1 MEKIKNSVSEWRLV
15 LLIILLLLGII
26 CFLVWNSYFKK
37 NENLLENDDV
47 NLISYNLEKVEES
60 SNVSEEK
67 YIWVDIK
74 GEVKKPGVY
83 KLKENSR
90 VIDAINASG
99 GLTKKA
105 YTKYINLS
113 RILKDENVIIVNSTS
128 EIKKVSSGNNITE
141 VKINNDSKNS
151 ASISESELITN
162 DNVKSEEDNTVNS
175 LENNQKVN
183 INTATKEELMKL
195 SNIGESKAE
204 KIIDYSTAN
213 GNFNSIEDIKKVSGI
228 GDKLYDSIKEN
239 ITVW

>member
-1 MEKIKNSVSEWRLV
+1 MEKIKNYVSERKLE
-15 LLIILLLLGII
+15 LLIIVLLLGAI

-47 NLISYNLEKVEES
+47 NLISDNLEKVEES

-67 YIWVDIK
+67 YILVDVK

-113 RILKDENVIIVNSTS
+113 KILKDENVIIVNSTS

-141 VKINNDSKNS
+141 VKINNNSKNL

-162 DNVKSEEDNTVNS
+162 DNVKSEEDNTGNS
-175 LENNQKVN
+175 LESNQKVN

-204 KIIDYSTAN
+204 KIIDYRTAN

-239 ITVW
+239 ITV

>member
-1 MEKIKNSVSEWRLV
+1 MEKIKNYVSERKLE
-15 LLIILLLLGII
+15 LLIIVLLLGAI

-37 NENLLENDDV
+37 DKVLLEDDDV
-47 NLISYNLEKVEES
+47 NLISDTLEKVEDS

-67 YIWVDIK
+67 YILVDIK

-90 VIDAINASG
+90 VIDAINVSG
-99 GLTKKA
+99 GLTKKS

-204 KIIDYSTAN
+204 KIIDYRTAN
-213 GNFNSIEDIKKVSGI
+213 GNFNTIEDIKKVSGI

-239 ITVW
+239 ITV

>member
-1 MEKIKNSVSEWRLV
+1 MEKIKNYFSERKLE
-15 LLIILLLLGII
+15 LLIIVFLLGAI

-37 NENLLENDDV
+37 NDNLLENDDV
-47 NLISYNLEKVEES
+47 NLISDNLEKVEES

-67 YIWVDIK
+67 YILVDIK

-141 VKINNDSKNS
+141 VKINNNSKNL

-162 DNVKSEEDNTVNS
+162 DNVKSEEDNTGNS
-175 LENNQKVN
+175 LESNQKVN

-204 KIIDYSTAN
+204 KIIDYRTAN

-239 ITVW
+239 ITV

>member
-1 MEKIKNSVSEWRLV
+1 MEKIKNYVSERKLE
-15 LLIILLLLGII
+15 LLIIVLLLGTI

-37 NENLLENDDV
+37 DKVLLEDDDV
-47 NLISYNLEKVEES
+47 NLISDNLEKVEES

-67 YIWVDIK
+67 YIWVDVK

-90 VIDAINASG
+90 VIDAINVSG

-204 KIIDYSTAN
+204 KIIDYRTAN

-239 ITVW
+239 ITV

>member
-1 MEKIKNSVSEWRLV
+1 MEKIKNYISEGKLE
-15 LLIILLLLGII
+15 LLIIVLLLGTI

-37 NENLLENDDV
+37 DKVLLENDDV
-47 NLISYNLEKVEES
+47 NLISDNLEKVEDS

-67 YIWVDIK
+67 YILVDVK

-90 VIDAINASG
+90 VIDAINVSG

-204 KIIDYSTAN
+204 KIIDYRTVN

-228 GDKLYDSIKEN
+228 GDKLYDSIKKN
-239 ITVW
+239 ITV

>member
-1 MEKIKNSVSEWRLV
+1 MEKIKNYISERKLE
-15 LLIILLLLGII
+15 LLIIVLLLGTI

-37 NENLLENDDV
+37 DKVLLENDDV
-47 NLISYNLEKVEES
+47 NLISDTLEKVEDS

-67 YIWVDIK
+67 YILVDVK

-90 VIDAINASG
+90 VIDAINVSG

-151 ASISESELITN
+151 ASISESEFITN

-204 KIIDYSTAN
+204 KIIDYRTAN

-239 ITVW
+239 ITV

>member
-1 MEKIKNSVSEWRLV
+1 MEKIKNYVSERKLE
-15 LLIILLLLGII
+15 LLIIVFLLGAI

-37 NENLLENDDV
+37 DKVLLEDDDV
-47 NLISYNLEKVEES
+47 NLISDNLEKVEES

-67 YIWVDIK
+67 YILVDVK

-90 VIDAINASG
+90 VIDAINVSG

-141 VKINNDSKNS
+141 VKINNNSKNS

-162 DNVKSEEDNTVNS
+162 DNVKSDEDNTGNS
-175 LENNQKVN
+175 LESNQKVN

-204 KIIDYSTAN
+204 KIIDYRTAN
-213 GNFNSIEDIKKVSGI
+213 GNFNTIEDIKKVSGI

-239 ITVW
+239 ITV

>member
-1 MEKIKNSVSEWRLV
+1 MEKIKNYVSERKLG
-15 LLIILLLLGII
+15 LLIIVLLLGII

-47 NLISYNLEKVEES
+47 NLISDNLEKVEES

-67 YIWVDIK
+67 YILVDIK

-90 VIDAINASG
+90 VIDAINVSG

-204 KIIDYSTAN
+204 KIIDYRTAN

-239 ITVW
+239 ITV

>member
-1 MEKIKNSVSEWRLV
+1 MEKIKNYVSERKLE
-15 LLIILLLLGII
+15 LLIIVLLLGTI

-37 NENLLENDDV
+37 DKVLLEDDDV

-67 YIWVDIK
+67 YIWVDVK

-90 VIDAINASG
+90 VIDAINVSG

-204 KIIDYSTAN
+204 KIIDYRTAN

-239 ITVW
+239 ITV

>member
-1 MEKIKNSVSEWRLV
+1 MEKIKNYVSERKLK
-15 LLIILLLLGII
+15 LLIIVLLLGTI

-37 NENLLENDDV
+37 DRVLLENDDV
-47 NLISYNLEKVEES
+47 NLISDNLEKVEDS

-67 YIWVDIK
+67 YILVDVK

-90 VIDAINASG
+90 VIDAINVSG

-204 KIIDYSTAN
+204 KIIDYRTAN
-213 GNFNSIEDIKKVSGI
+213 GNFTSIEDIKKVSGI

-239 ITVW
+239 ITV

>member
-1 MEKIKNSVSEWRLV
+1 MEKIKNYVSERKLG
-15 LLIILLLLGII
+15 LLIIVLLLGAI

-47 NLISYNLEKVEES
+47 NLISDNLEKVEES

-67 YIWVDIK
+67 YILVDVK

-113 RILKDENVIIVNSTS
+113 KILKDENVIIVNSTS

-141 VKINNDSKNS
+141 VKINNNSKNS

-162 DNVKSEEDNTVNS
+162 DNVKSEEDNTGNS
-175 LENNQKVN
+175 LEGNIKVN

-204 KIIDYSTAN
+204 KIIDYRTAN

-239 ITVW
+239 ITV

>member
-1 MEKIKNSVSEWRLV
+1 MEKIKNYVSERKLG
-15 LLIILLLLGII
+15 LLIIVLLLGAI
-26 CFLVWNSYFKK
+26 CFLVLNSYFKK

-47 NLISYNLEKVEES
+47 NLISDNLEKVEES

-67 YIWVDIK
+67 YILVDVK

-113 RILKDENVIIVNSTS
+113 KILKDENVIIVNSTS

-141 VKINNDSKNS
+141 VKINNNSKNL

-162 DNVKSEEDNTVNS
+162 DNVKSEEDNTGIS
-175 LENNQKVN
+175 LESNQKVN

-204 KIIDYSTAN
+204 KIIDYRMAN

-239 ITVW
+239 ITV

>member
-1 MEKIKNSVSEWRLV
+1 MEKIKNYVSERKLE
-15 LLIILLLLGII
+15 LLIIVFLLGAI

-37 NENLLENDDV
+37 NDNLLENDDV
-47 NLISYNLEKVEES
+47 NHISDNLEKVEES

-67 YIWVDIK
+67 YILVDVK

-113 RILKDENVIIVNSTS
+113 KILKDENVIIVNSTS

-141 VKINNDSKNS
+141 VKINNNSKNS

-162 DNVKSEEDNTVNS
+162 DNVKSDEDNTGNS
-175 LENNQKVN
+175 LEGNQKVN

-204 KIIDYSTAN
+204 KIIDYRTAN

-239 ITVW
+239 ITV

>member
-1 MEKIKNSVSEWRLV
+1 MEKIKNYVSERKLE
-15 LLIILLLLGII
+15 LLIIVLLLGTI

-47 NLISYNLEKVEES
+47 NHISDNLEKVEES

-67 YIWVDIK
+67 YILVDIK

-113 RILKDENVIIVNSTS
+113 KILKDENVIIVNSTS

-141 VKINNDSKNS
+141 VKINNNSKNS

-162 DNVKSEEDNTVNS
+162 DNEKSEEDNTGNS
-175 LENNQKVN
+175 LEGNIKVN

-204 KIIDYSTAN
+204 KIIDYRTAN
-213 GNFNSIEDIKKVSGI
+213 GNFNTIEDIKKVSGI

-239 ITVW
+239 ITV

>member
-1 MEKIKNSVSEWRLV
+1 MEKIKNYVSERKLE
-15 LLIILLLLGII
+15 LLIIVLLLGAI

-47 NLISYNLEKVEES
+47 NLISDNLEKVEES

-67 YIWVDIK
+67 YILVDIK

-141 VKINNDSKNS
+141 VKINNNSKNS

-162 DNVKSEEDNTVNS
+162 DNEKSEEDNTGNS
-175 LENNQKVN
+175 LEGNIKVN

-204 KIIDYSTAN
+204 KIIDYRTAN

-239 ITVW
+239 ITV

>member
-1 MEKIKNSVSEWRLV
+1 MEKIKNYVSERKLE
-15 LLIILLLLGII
+15 LLIIVLLLGTI

-37 NENLLENDDV
+37 DKVLLEDDDV
-47 NLISYNLEKVEES
+47 NLISDNLEKVEES

-67 YIWVDIK
+67 YILVDVK

-113 RILKDENVIIVNSTS
+113 KILKDENVIIVNSTS

-141 VKINNDSKNS
+141 VKINNNSKNS

-162 DNVKSEEDNTVNS
+162 DNVKSEEDNTGNS
-175 LENNQKVN
+175 LESNQKVN

-204 KIIDYSTAN
+204 KIIDYRTAN

-239 ITVW
+239 ITV

>member
-1 MEKIKNSVSEWRLV
+1 MEKIKNYVNERKPE
-15 LLIILLLLGII
+15 LLIIVFLLGAI

-37 NENLLENDDV
+37 DKVLLEDDDV
-47 NLISYNLEKVEES
+47 NLISDNLEKVEES

-90 VIDAINASG
+90 VIDAINVSG

-204 KIIDYSTAN
+204 KIIDYRTAN

-239 ITVW
+239 ITV

>member
-1 MEKIKNSVSEWRLV
+1 MEKIKNYVSERKLE
-15 LLIILLLLGII
+15 LLIIVFLLGAI
-26 CFLVWNSYFKK
+26 CFLVWNSYFNK

-47 NLISYNLEKVEES
+47 NLISDNLEKVEES

-67 YIWVDIK
+67 YILVDVK

-141 VKINNDSKNS
+141 VKINNNSKNS

-162 DNVKSEEDNTVNS
+162 DNVKSEEDNTGNS
-175 LENNQKVN
+175 LESNQKVN

-204 KIIDYSTAN
+204 KIIDYRTAN

-239 ITVW
+239 ITV

>member
-1 MEKIKNSVSEWRLV
+1 MEKIKNYVSERKLE
-15 LLIILLLLGII
+15 LLIIVLLLGTI

-37 NENLLENDDV
+37 DKVLLEDDDV
-47 NLISYNLEKVEES
+47 NLISDTLEKVEDS

-67 YIWVDIK
+67 YIWVDVK
-74 GEVKKPGVY
+74 GEVKNPGVY

-90 VIDAINASG
+90 VIDAINVSG

-141 VKINNDSKNS
+141 VKINNNSKNS

-162 DNVKSEEDNTVNS
+162 DNVKSEEDNTGNS
-175 LENNQKVN
+175 LEGNIKVN

-195 SNIGESKAE
+195 TNIGESKAE
-204 KIIDYSTAN
+204 KIIDYRTAN

-239 ITVW
+239 ITV

>member
-1 MEKIKNSVSEWRLV
+1 MEKIKNYVSERKLK
-15 LLIILLLLGII
+15 LLIIVLLLGTI

-37 NENLLENDDV
+37 DKVLLEDDDV
-47 NLISYNLEKVEES
+47 NLISDNLEKVEES

-67 YIWVDIK
+67 YILVDVK

-141 VKINNDSKNS
+141 VKIKKDSKNS

-204 KIIDYSTAN
+204 KIIDYRTAN

-228 GDKLYDSIKEN
+228 GDKLYDSIKKN
-239 ITVW
+239 ITV

>member
-1 MEKIKNSVSEWRLV
+1 MEKIKNYVSERKLE
-15 LLIILLLLGII
+15 LLIIVLLLGAI

-47 NLISYNLEKVEES
+47 NLISDNLEKVEES

-67 YIWVDIK
+67 YILVDVK

-204 KIIDYSTAN
+204 KIIDYRTAN

-239 ITVW
+239 ITV

>member
-1 MEKIKNSVSEWRLV
+1 MEKIKNYVSERKLK
-15 LLIILLLLGII
+15 LLIIVLLLGTI

-37 NENLLENDDV
+37 DRVLLENDDV
-47 NLISYNLEKVEES
+47 NLISDNLEKVEDS
-60 SNVSEEK
+60 SNISEEK
-67 YIWVDIK
+67 YILVDVK

-90 VIDAINASG
+90 VIDAINVSG

-141 VKINNDSKNS
+141 VKIKKDSKNS

-204 KIIDYSTAN
+204 KIIDYRTAN

-228 GDKLYDSIKEN
+228 GDKLYDSIKKN
-239 ITVW
+239 ITV

>member
-1 MEKIKNSVSEWRLV
+1 MEKIKNYVSERKLE
-15 LLIILLLLGII
+15 LLIIVLLLGAI

-47 NLISYNLEKVEES
+47 NLISDNLEKVEES

-67 YIWVDIK
+67 YILVDIK

-113 RILKDENVIIVNSTS
+113 KILKDENVIIVNSTS

-141 VKINNDSKNS
+141 VKINNNSKNS

-162 DNVKSEEDNTVNS
+162 DNVKSEEDNTGNS
-175 LENNQKVN
+175 LESNQKVN

-204 KIIDYSTAN
+204 KIIDYRTAN

-239 ITVW
+239 ITV

>member
-1 MEKIKNSVSEWRLV
+1 MEKIKNYVSERKLE
-15 LLIILLLLGII
+15 LLIIVLLLGSI

-37 NENLLENDDV
+37 DRVLLENDDV
-47 NLISYNLEKVEES
+47 NLISDNLEKVEDS

-67 YIWVDIK
+67 YILVDVK

-90 VIDAINASG
+90 VIDAINVSG

-128 EIKKVSSGNNITE
+128 EIKKISSGNNITE

-204 KIIDYSTAN
+204 KIIDYRTAN

-228 GDKLYDSIKEN
+228 GDKLYDSIKKN
-239 ITVW
+239 ITV

>member
-1 MEKIKNSVSEWRLV
+1 MEKIKNYVSERKLE
-15 LLIILLLLGII
+15 LLIIVLLLGTI

-47 NLISYNLEKVEES
+47 NLISDNLEKVEES

-67 YIWVDIK
+67 YILVDVK

-90 VIDAINASG
+90 VIDAINVSG
-99 GLTKKA
+99 GLTRKA

-204 KIIDYSTAN
+204 KIIDYRTAN

-239 ITVW
+239 ITV

>member
-1 MEKIKNSVSEWRLV
+1 MEKIKNYVSERKLE

-37 NENLLENDDV
+37 DKVLLENDDV
-47 NLISYNLEKVEES
+47 NLISDNLEKVEES

-67 YIWVDIK
+67 YILVDIK

-90 VIDAINASG
+90 VIDAINVSG

-204 KIIDYSTAN
+204 KIIDYRTAN

-239 ITVW
+239 ITV

>member
-1 MEKIKNSVSEWRLV
+1 MEKIKNYVSERKLE

-204 KIIDYSTAN
+204 KIIDYRTAN

-239 ITVW
+239 ITV

>member
-1 MEKIKNSVSEWRLV
+1 MEKIKNYVNERKPE
-15 LLIILLLLGII
+15 LLIIVFLLGTI

-47 NLISYNLEKVEES
+47 NLISDNLEKVEES
-60 SNVSEEK
+60 SNVGEEK
-67 YIWVDIK
+67 YILVDVK

-141 VKINNDSKNS
+141 VKINNNSKNS
-151 ASISESELITN
+151 AFISESELITN
-162 DNVKSEEDNTVNS
+162 DNVKSEEDNTGNS
-175 LENNQKVN
+175 LESNQKVN

-204 KIIDYSTAN
+204 KIIDYRTAN

-239 ITVW
+239 ITV

>member
-1 MEKIKNSVSEWRLV
+1 MEKIKNYVSERKLE
-15 LLIILLLLGII
+15 LLIIVLLLGTI

-37 NENLLENDDV
+37 DKVLLEDDDV
-47 NLISYNLEKVEES
+47 NLISDNLEKVEES

-67 YIWVDIK
+67 YILVDIK

-113 RILKDENVIIVNSTS
+113 KILKDENVIIVNSTS

-141 VKINNDSKNS
+141 VKINNNSKNS

-162 DNVKSEEDNTVNS
+162 DNVKSEEDNTGNS
-175 LENNQKVN
+175 LESNIKVN

-204 KIIDYSTAN
+204 KIIDYRTAN

-239 ITVW
+239 ITV

>member
-1 MEKIKNSVSEWRLV
+1 MEKIKNYFSERKLE
-15 LLIILLLLGII
+15 LLIIVFLLGAI

-37 NENLLENDDV
+37 NDNLLENDDV
-47 NLISYNLEKVEES
+47 NLISDNLEKVEES

-67 YIWVDIK
+67 YILVDIK

-141 VKINNDSKNS
+141 VKINNNSKNS
-151 ASISESELITN
+151 ASISKSELITN
-162 DNVKSEEDNTVNS
+162 DNVKSEEDNTGNS
-175 LENNQKVN
+175 LESNQKVN

-204 KIIDYSTAN
+204 KIIDYRTAN

-239 ITVW
+239 ITV

>member
-1 MEKIKNSVSEWRLV
+1 MEKIKNYVSERKLG
-15 LLIILLLLGII
+15 LLIIVLLLGAI
-26 CFLVWNSYFKK
+26 CFLVLNSYFKK

-47 NLISYNLEKVEES
+47 NLISDNLEKVEES

-67 YIWVDIK
+67 YILVDVK

-113 RILKDENVIIVNSTS
+113 KILKDENVIIVNSTS

-141 VKINNDSKNS
+141 VKINNNSKNL

-162 DNVKSEEDNTVNS
+162 DNVKSEEDNTGIS
-175 LENNQKVN
+175 LESNQKVN

-204 KIIDYSTAN
+204 KIIDYRMAN

>member
-1 MEKIKNSVSEWRLV
+1 MEKIKNYFSERKLE
-15 LLIILLLLGII
+15 LLIIVFLLGAI

-47 NLISYNLEKVEES
+47 NHISDNLEKVEES

-67 YIWVDIK
+67 YILVDIK

-113 RILKDENVIIVNSTS
+113 KILKDENVIIVNSTS

-141 VKINNDSKNS
+141 VKINNNSKNS

-162 DNVKSEEDNTVNS
+162 NNEKSEEDNTGNS
-175 LENNQKVN
+175 LEGNIKVN

-204 KIIDYSTAN
+204 KIIDYRTAN
-213 GNFNSIEDIKKVSGI
+213 GNFNTIEDIKKVSGI

-239 ITVW
+239 ITV

>member
-1 MEKIKNSVSEWRLV
+1 MEKIKNYVSERKLE
-15 LLIILLLLGII
+15 LLIIVLLLGTI

-47 NLISYNLEKVEES
+47 NLISDNLEKVEES

-67 YIWVDIK
+67 YILVDIK

-90 VIDAINASG
+90 VIDAINASS

-141 VKINNDSKNS
+141 VKINNNSKNS

-204 KIIDYSTAN
+204 KIIDYRTAN

-239 ITVW
+239 ITV

>member
-1 MEKIKNSVSEWRLV
+1 MEKIKNYVSERKLE
-15 LLIILLLLGII
+15 LLIITLLLGTI

-37 NENLLENDDV
+37 DKVLLEDDDV
-47 NLISYNLEKVEES
+47 NLISDTLEKVEDS

-83 KLKENSR
+83 KLKDNSR
-90 VIDAINASG
+90 VIDAINVSG

-162 DNVKSEEDNTVNS
+162 DNVKSEEDDTVNS

-204 KIIDYSTAN
+204 KIIDYRTAN

-239 ITVW
+239 ITV

>member
-1 MEKIKNSVSEWRLV
+1 MEKIKNYVSERKLE
-15 LLIILLLLGII
+15 LLIIVLLLGTI

-37 NENLLENDDV
+37 DKVLLEDDDV
-47 NLISYNLEKVEES
+47 NLISDTLEKVEDS

-204 KIIDYSTAN
+204 KIIDYRTAN

-239 ITVW
+239 ITV

>member
-1 MEKIKNSVSEWRLV
+1 MEKIKNYVSERKLE

-47 NLISYNLEKVEES
+47 NLISDNLEKVEES

-67 YIWVDIK
+67 YILVDIK

-90 VIDAINASG
+90 VIDAINVSG

-204 KIIDYSTAN
+204 KIIDYRTAN

-228 GDKLYDSIKEN
+228 GDKLYDSIKKN
-239 ITVW
+239 ITV

>member
-1 MEKIKNSVSEWRLV
+1 MEKIKNYVSERKLE
-15 LLIILLLLGII
+15 LLIIVLLLGAI

-37 NENLLENDDV
+37 NDNLLENDDV
-47 NLISYNLEKVEES
+47 NLISDNLEKVEES

-67 YIWVDIK
+67 YILVDIK

-90 VIDAINASG
+90 VIDAINVSG

-204 KIIDYSTAN
+204 KIIEYRTAN

-239 ITVW
+239 ITV

>member
-1 MEKIKNSVSEWRLV
+1 MEKIKNYVNERKPE
-15 LLIILLLLGII
+15 LLIIVLLLGAI

-47 NLISYNLEKVEES
+47 NLISDNLEKVEES

-67 YIWVDIK
+67 YILVDVK

-162 DNVKSEEDNTVNS
+162 DNVKSEEDNTGNS
-175 LENNQKVN
+175 LESNQKVN

-204 KIIDYSTAN
+204 KIIDYRTAN

-239 ITVW
+239 ITV